1 MINLYFKYWFFKR
14 KATNQHGVH
23 SPFLYALVC
32 SCFYNKD
39 WRNIRQTPWNQK
51 KHDEMSGQILEQV
64 SKFNKHASTKFQIE
78 PLKIVFTKNK
88 TLEHYKK
95 KLETDKEPRLTLID
109 NLHNQRAE
117 WNAIINSQQFIIL
130 DFYFYGIIIQRPQQI
145 AETFFLKIF

>member
-1 MINLYFKYWFFKR
+1 MI
-14 KATNQHGVH
+14 
-23 SPFLYALVC
+23 
-32 SCFYNKD
+32 D
-39 WRNIRQTPWNQK
+39 
-51 KHDEMSGQILEQV
+51 QILEQV
-64 SKFNKHASTKFQIE
+64 SKFNKHASTEFQIE

-95 KLETDKEPRLTLID
+95 ELETDKEPRLTLID

-117 WNAIINSQQFIIL
+117 WNAITNSQQFIIL